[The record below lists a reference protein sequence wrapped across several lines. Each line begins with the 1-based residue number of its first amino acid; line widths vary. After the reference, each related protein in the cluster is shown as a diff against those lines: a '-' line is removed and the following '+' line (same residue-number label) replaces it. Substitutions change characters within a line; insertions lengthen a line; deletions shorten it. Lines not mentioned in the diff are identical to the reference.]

1 MNLRK
6 LPKKKASAK
15 KSLNENNASNSN
27 NPSLKDTQVHSISQF
42 LANTKITIIGG
53 GGIAAT
59 ELPKLSREL
68 RRHGAEI
75 QFCVTENCLKFIG
88 IESLRWASKNE
99 VIINPSGLAEH
110 ICTSDALVISPATA
124 DIISKSSNGIC
135 SDGATTL
142 IQSALGMEKTIIF
155 CPTMHESLAFSPI
168 IEENKEKL
176 KRMDGVFFTRPR
188 SEEGKEKLPLP
199 ELLSINIAHIINKR
213 KLYPNKNKRALI
225 TIGGTRTMLDPVRC
239 ITNLST
245 GSLGIEVAKTFYAM
259 GVDLTLLC
267 ANTNKSVPIY
277 DNEDIISLPNYQEMY
292 NYLKDI
298 NENKFDGILHL
309 VAGSDFSPKS
319 MSHSKISSKQETLR
333 IDLVKTKKIIDLEHL
348 AKIPFKAAA
357 KLTSGSQEE
366 GIEIAKEMLDKKN
379 LDAILYTNSNNVWNK
394 NIEHSGVFLKNTN
407 GEISKIYV
415 NGKKEMAVQFY
426 LSFKDHIDKKKDKKS

>member
-6 LPKKKASAK
+6 LSKKNASTK
-15 KSLNENNASNSN
+15 KSSDESNTNDSKN
-27 NPSLKDTQVHSISQF
+27 SLLKDTQVQNISQF
-42 LANTKITIIGG
+42 LASTKITIIGG

-75 QFCVTENCLKFIG
+75 HFCVTENCLKFIG
-88 IESLRWASKNE
+88 MESLRWASGNE
-99 VIINPSGLAEH
+99 VVINPSGLAEH

-142 IQSALGMEKTIIF
+142 IQSALGMGKTIIF
-155 CPTMHESLAFSPI
+155 CPTMHESLSFSPI

-176 KRMDGVFFTRPR
+176 KRMEGVFFTRPR
-188 SEEGKEKLPLP
+188 NEEGKEKLPLP
-199 ELLSINIAHIINKR
+199 EILSINIAHIINKR
-213 KLYPNKNKRALI
+213 KLYSSKGKRTLV
-225 TIGGTRTMLDPVRC
+225 TLGGTRTMLDPVRC

-259 GVDLTLLC
+259 GIDLTLLC
-267 ANTNKSVPIY
+267 ANTNKTVPIY
-277 DNEDIISLPNYQEMY
+277 DNEEIISLPNYQDMY
-292 NYLKDI
+292 DYLKDI
-298 NENKFDGILHL
+298 NENKFDGIIHL
-309 VAGSDFSPKS
+309 VAGSDFAPRSI
-319 MSHSKISSKQETLR
+319 SHSKISSKQESLR

-366 GIEIAKEMLDKKN
+366 GIGVAKEMLNKKN
-379 LDAILYTNSNNVWNK
+379 LNSLLYSNSSSAWDK
-394 NIEHSGVFLKNTN
+394 NPEHSGIFLKNTN
-407 GEISKIYV
+407 GQINEICV

-426 LSFKDHIDKKKDKKS
+426 LSFKDYIDKKKDKKS